1 MKMSVRKKRTED
13 DGMKVREGRHKRYA
27 SLSEVSLL
35 RLVNDGNL
43 EAREELL
50 RRMIR
55 RIQREGGG
63 IDGIVTKT

>member
-1 MKMSVRKKRTED
+1 MKMSARKKRAE
-13 DGMKVREGRHKRYA
+13 DGMEIKKGRYRGYT
-27 SLSEVSLL
+27 SLSEVNLIY
-35 RLVNDGNL
+35 LVNDGNL

-55 RIQREGGG
+55 RIQKEGGG

>member
-1 MKMSVRKKRTED
+1 MKKMPTREEQTED
-13 DGMKVREGRHKRYA
+13 RIEVGQGSNGGYA

>member
-1 MKMSVRKKRTED
+1 MKMSVRKKRAE
-13 DGMKVREGRHKRYA
+13 DGMEIKEGRYRGYA
-27 SLSEVSLL
+27 SLSEVSLI